1 MCNYHDDDDGDD
13 ADADGDGDDDGGDD
27 DDDDDWVSWEDVI
40 DVNHTFCDKLWT
52 HSHLLT

>member
-1 MCNYHDDDDGDD
+1 MCNYQ
-13 ADADGDGDDDGGDD
+13 DD
-27 DDDDDWVSWEDVI
+27 DDDDADDDSDDGDDDAEGDDDADWVSWEDVI